1 MTTYSLVGVL
11 VGTQLPIME
20 YLCMQSDQRPPAML
34 LQHLDADGYAL
45 LPGVIPRTLIVDLR
59 RRALAFASAHS
70 AAVMGAGQSSAR
82 DDGMMAGIKTGGL
95 LFADLL
101 APEHE
106 AALRPMMSAALGSEA
121 VQAALREAFNGSE
134 FAFTGVGELQ
144 LNRTRD
150 WHRELLHEPYLS
162 TQKHDAWMRTS
173 KGETYSLFQLIFFL
187 EAHDSDGDGEALS
200 VIPGSH
206 RMRGCSLPC
215 GSNKRGYVEAPDE
228 WASSPT
234 PPLRDPVALR
244 PAIGDALLLDLRL
257 IRRAAY
263 RSHHSSGLSAVG
275 MSFGKVGSIFTQEH
289 AEGGRLRQRDALVAR
304 ALGPQPSGGG
314 LRHTCAARAQSAWRG
329 EDVTDGTRLHSRS
342 AFNCFPSSVVAGR
355 RAYALPATLAPAAA
369 IGAARA
375 AGAASPRRRRASLQ
389 FALPPA
395 LRSLRRPATC
405 TLVGPSGVLRGSG
418 CGRRIDGTDG
428 PVFRTF
434 DKKLPVGG
442 ALAADVGRRVD
453 VVLKAGKADVHNISI
468 GAHLASW
475 ARSNRVEGNMTAL
488 LLDGCYDHVGEEWA
502 AAASDAARIAPNLR
516 LMPLA
521 SAYTNCV
528 DRYWRRRAAP
538 NSPVRWSSGLLL
550 ASLALDLC
558 DHVDVYGF
566 WPFATRG
573 GKRVAYHY
581 NEARPAAVDKRVV
594 ANHLHDWVV
603 EWGLLTSHTTQAQGL
618 TVHTG
623 VCS

>member
-314 LRHTCAARAQSAWRG
+314 ASARVRRPCAIRLERGRCHRWHETPQPLCLQLLPLIGRCGEKGIRAARHPRARSRHRGGEGGRRRFATQEARVAAVCPAARAEKFETAGHVHAR
-329 EDVTDGTRLHSRS
+329 RS
-342 AFNCFPSSVVAGR
+342 ER
-355 RAYALPATLAPAAA
+355 RAQGQRL
-369 IGAARA
+369 R
-375 AGAASPRRRRASLQ
+375 
-389 FALPPA
+389 PP
-395 LRSLRRPATC
+395 
-405 TLVGPSGVLRGSG
+405 
-418 CGRRIDGTDG
+418 
-428 PVFRTF
+428 
-434 DKKLPVGG
+434 
-442 ALAADVGRRVD
+442 
-453 VVLKAGKADVHNISI
+453 H
-468 GAHLASW
+468 
-475 ARSNRVEGNMTAL
+475 
-488 LLDGCYDHVGEEWA
+488 
-502 AAASDAARIAPNLR
+502 
-516 LMPLA
+516 
-521 SAYTNCV
+521 
-528 DRYWRRRAAP
+528 
-538 NSPVRWSSGLLL
+538 
-550 ASLALDLC
+550 
-558 DHVDVYGF
+558 
-566 WPFATRG
+566 
-573 GKRVAYHY
+573 
-581 NEARPAAVDKRVV
+581 
-594 ANHLHDWVV
+594 
-603 EWGLLTSHTTQAQGL
+603 
-618 TVHTG
+618 
-623 VCS
+623 